1 MVTDNEIIAQLKQK
15 ETYLIHQLEKVRIAI
30 SAFSA
35 DTTNH
40 SPQKAVQGPDPVS
53 DSNQPYDQ
61 YLSLDQKV
69 IYALRKINHGYIDDI
84 VSCLIASGDTTDKER
99 LFKSLTGSASK
110 LLGKNL
116 LTADKRGK
124 KYRYH
129 LNKDTEK
136 ERAEILPLS

>member
-1 MVTDNEIIAQLKQK
+1 MVTDNEILAQLKQK
-15 ETYLIHQLEKVRIAI
+15 ETYLTHQLEKIRIAI
-30 SAFSA
+30 SAFSV
-35 DTTNH
+35 DSGSH
-40 SPQKAVQGPDPVS
+40 LPQKVLQDAGSVS
-53 DSNQPYDQ
+53 DNNQQYDQ

-84 VSCLIASGDTTDKER
+84 VNCLVASGDNTDRER

-110 LLGKNL
+110 LLGRNL

-136 ERAEILPLS
+136 ERAEILPL